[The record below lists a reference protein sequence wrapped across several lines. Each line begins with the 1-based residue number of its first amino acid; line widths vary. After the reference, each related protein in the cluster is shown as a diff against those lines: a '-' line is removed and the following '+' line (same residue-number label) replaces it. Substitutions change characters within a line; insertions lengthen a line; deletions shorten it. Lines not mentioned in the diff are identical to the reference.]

1 MAYLSSRDLIQ
12 NGRAPLRELWSETCI
27 SYLQTTYHTPGSL
40 QNDWTVLYVPIP
52 NRLYVIATP
61 APERL
66 RSPQGP
72 VAHFPRC
79 PKCRSGPNFRL
90 PLITSSTLPGKLT
103 AHANLDWVLLHG
115 KDVNPCFQM
124 KFCFIELGEKH
135 SPFPTTEVR
144 SCDWIL
150 ITGKLDLVGWDLLD
164 AN

>member
-12 NGRAPLRELWSETCI
+12 NRRAPLRELWSETYI
-27 SYLQTTYHTPGSL
+27 SYLQTTYHTPDSL
-40 QNDWTVLYVPIP
+40 HNDWTVLYVPIP

-103 AHANLDWVLLHG
+103 AHTNLDWVLLHG
-115 KDVNPCFQM
+115 KDVNPCFLM